1 VDVICSAV
9 TDENESL
16 SEKMM
21 KLEEERRSLMN
32 EKVSF
37 GARRA
42 ELEISMEEVKEI
54 DEDIF
59 ERSVLLPNEM
69 EVLSEQIKVSESSIV
84 VSQGEKDEEDA
95 RLGSCTVENEE
106 MVSRIAVC
114 LKQCRQ

>member
-1 VDVICSAV
+1 MTCEDDNSEARMNMKGQQHMTFEDYNSKARTNMREPQHAVQNAKIEELGISIAMLQSERDEVDVICSAV

-42 ELEISMEEVKEI
+42 ESEISMEEVKEI
-54 DEDIF
+54 DEDI
-59 ERSVLLPNEM
+59 
-69 EVLSEQIKVSESSIV
+69 
-84 VSQGEKDEEDA
+84 
-95 RLGSCTVENEE
+95 
-106 MVSRIAVC
+106 
-114 LKQCRQ
+114 

>member
-1 VDVICSAV
+1 MDVICSAV

-42 ELEISMEEVKEI
+42 ESEISMEEVKEI
-54 DEDIF
+54 DEDI
-59 ERSVLLPNEM
+59 
-69 EVLSEQIKVSESSIV
+69 
-84 VSQGEKDEEDA
+84 
-95 RLGSCTVENEE
+95 
-106 MVSRIAVC
+106 
-114 LKQCRQ
+114 